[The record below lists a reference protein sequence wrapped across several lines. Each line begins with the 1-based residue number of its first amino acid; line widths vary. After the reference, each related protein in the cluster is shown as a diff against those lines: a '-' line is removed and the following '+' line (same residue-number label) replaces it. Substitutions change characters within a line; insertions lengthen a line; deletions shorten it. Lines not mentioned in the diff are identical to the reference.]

1 MPKDFK
7 VFIDDILEAISSI
20 IFYTKNMS
28 YESFIND
35 KKTIDAVVRN
45 LEIIGEATKGIPET
59 IRVKNPEIE
68 WQRIVGLRN
77 VLIHQ
82 YSGIDLEVVWDII
95 VNKLPLLQKQITHI
109 LETS

>member
-1 MPKDFK
+1 MPKDFR
-7 VFIDDILEAISSI
+7 VFLDDILEAISSI
-20 IFYTKNMS
+20 KLYTAKMT

-45 LEIIGEATKGIPET
+45 LEIIGEATKGVPEN
-59 IRVKNPEIE
+59 IRTKYPEIK

-82 YSGIDLEVVWDII
+82 YSGIELEVVWDII

-109 LETS
+109 LEKS

>member
-1 MPKDFK
+1 
-7 VFIDDILEAISSI
+7 
-20 IFYTKNMS
+20 MS